1 MKQIRICQLF
11 TIVKLMNRYTM
22 QTETQ
27 SDIENAALNI
37 IFLLQS

>member
-27 SDIENAALNI
+27 SDIEHTALNI
-37 IFLLQS
+37 IYLL